1 MCKDQ
6 PDNTGINNAAE
17 AQAALSK
24 ESLDFYKQ
32 IYAEQ
37 GPMRERAANTAM
49 QVADQQLASMKSST
63 NLAEEYAGYN
73 RNTFR
78 PLERGIVADAQAYD
92 TPGKRDQAAGR
103 AMADVGMQAQM
114 AQQAQMRSQQRMG
127 VNPNSGRVM
136 AMQGQMG
143 IAEAAAKAGAASSA
157 RDKVETIGAARKMDA
172 ASLGRGLASNQAT
185 SASLALNA
193 GNSAT
198 NNAGVPLSQSSQSAN
213 VMGQGFNTSMQA
225 NNSAGNLYGQ
235 AAQVQGKDSGL
246 MGALGGVAGQFAGS
260 AAGSSWLVGLSDVNM
275 KKDIK
280 PVSDEAALKAV
291 EDTPVSTWKYKDGAG
306 DGGQHTGP
314 MAQEVN
320 KTMGEQAAPGGK
332 KLDLITMNGV
342 TMAGLAALSRKVDKL
357 AKKLEGASA

>member
-1 MCKDQ
+1 MCKDE
-6 PDNTGINNAAE
+6 PDNSGINAAAE
-17 AQAALSK
+17 ANAALSK

-49 QVADQQLASMKSST
+49 EVADQQLVSMKSST
-63 NLAEEYAGYN
+63 DLAEEYAGYN

-78 PLERGIVADAQAYD
+78 PLEQGIVADANAYD
-92 TPGKRDQAAGR
+92 IEARGSEAAGR
-103 AMADVGMQAQM
+103 AMADVSMQSEIARQSLT
-114 AQQAQMRSQQRMG
+114 RSQQRMG
-127 VNPNSGRVM
+127 VNPSSGRAM
-136 AMQGQMG
+136 AMSAQMAQG
-143 IAEAAAKAGAASSA
+143 EALAKASAATSA

-185 SASLALNA
+185 SAGLALNA

-225 NNSAGNLYGQ
+225 NNSAGSLYGQ
-235 AAQVQGKDSGL
+235 SAQLQGKDSGL

-260 AAGSSWLVGLSDVNM
+260 AAGSSWLVKSDVNM

-357 AKKLEGASA
+357 TKQLEGASA

>member
-1 MCKDQ
+1 MCKDE
-6 PDNTGINNAAE
+6 PDNSGMNRAAE

-37 GPMRERAANTAM
+37 GPMRERAAQTAL

-78 PLERGIVADAQAYD
+78 PLEQGIVADAQSYD
-92 TPGKRDQAAGR
+92 TDARRNQAAGR
-103 AMADVGMQAQM
+103 AMADVGMQAQL

-127 VNPNSGRVM
+127 VNPNSGRAL

-193 GNSAT
+193 GNFAT
-198 NNAGVPLSQSSQSAN
+198 NNAGTPLSQSSQSAN
-213 VMGQGFNTSMQA
+213 VMGQGFNTSIQA

-235 AAQVQGKDSGL
+235 VARTQAESDAASGA
-246 MGALGGVAGQFAGS
+246 ALGSLA
-260 AAGSSWLVGLSDVNM
+260 
-275 KKDIK
+275 
-280 PVSDEAALKAV
+280 
-291 EDTPVSTWKYKDGAG
+291 GAG
-306 DGGQHTGP
+306 M
-314 MAQEVN
+314 MAFAV
-320 KTMGEQAAPGGK
+320 
-332 KLDLITMNGV
+332 
-342 TMAGLAALSRKVDKL
+342 
-357 AKKLEGASA
+357 